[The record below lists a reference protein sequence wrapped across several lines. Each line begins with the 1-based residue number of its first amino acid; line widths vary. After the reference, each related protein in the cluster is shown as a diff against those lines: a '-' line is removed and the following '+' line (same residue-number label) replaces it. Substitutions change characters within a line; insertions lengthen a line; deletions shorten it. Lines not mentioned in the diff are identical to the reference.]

1 VSDPQPVAASPDDV
15 APPHD
20 LENGSSDSAVDALFS
35 GSLRRIQ
42 RLIPILAVVVAGLL
56 LWRGLVRPA
65 LGFLVG
71 SAVAYI
77 NFRWLKSTVMALAD
91 AVTQSGVHAS
101 RPRVVLRFL
110 MRFVLIALV
119 AYGIFISYPA
129 AFHGF
134 LGGLFVPVLAIFVEA
149 AYVVRDAIRQGH

>member
-1 VSDPQPVAASPDDV
+1 VSDSQPAAPSPEDA
-15 APPHD
+15 APTDP
-20 LENGSSDSAVDALFS
+20 AADALFS
-35 GSLRRIQ
+35 RSLWRIE
-42 RLIPILAVVVAGLL
+42 RFIPILAVAIAAVL
-56 LWRGLVRPA
+56 LWRGQAGPA
-65 LGFLVG
+65 LGFLAG
-71 SAVAYI
+71 AAVAYI
-77 NFRWLKSTVMALAD
+77 NFRWLKSTVMTLAD
-91 AVTQSGVHAS
+91 AVTQSGMHSS

-119 AYGIFISYPA
+119 AYGIFVSYPA